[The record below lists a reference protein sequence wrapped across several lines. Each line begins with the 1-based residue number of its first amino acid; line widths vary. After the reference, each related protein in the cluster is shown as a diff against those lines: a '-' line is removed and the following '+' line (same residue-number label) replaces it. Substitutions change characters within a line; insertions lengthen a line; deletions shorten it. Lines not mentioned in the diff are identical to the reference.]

1 MCLDQRY
8 HHEGGADV
16 VAHVDG
22 DQHWCRQSH
31 RATYMPTDPILS
43 IRLRHLGEDRST
55 VHMFVSLVVDE
66 EDQWQLVLCLL
77 FLMSSGSGMMRLQL
91 CWKGARQHATLRF
104 QDVELGP
111 KALSQN
117 GCGWN
122 DDCDGD
128 VMEMTTMVI
137 TIWEI
142 T

>member
-1 MCLDQRY
+1 MSS
-8 HHEGGADV
+8 
-16 VAHVDG
+16 
-22 DQHWCRQSH
+22 W
-31 RATYMPTDPILS
+31 
-43 IRLRHLGEDRST
+43 
-55 VHMFVSLVVDE
+55 LVVMNYKLR
-66 EDQWQLVLCLL
+66 WQ
-77 FLMSSGSGMMRLQL
+77 
-91 CWKGARQHATLRF
+91 GARQHATLRF

-122 DDCDGD
+122 DDRDGD